1 MKTNIISGFI
11 YEWTD
16 SSTGLKYIGKHE
28 GSPDD
33 GYIGSGTIFKKE
45 YKSRQNDFTRAILWE
60 STNTTTKELARI
72 EESFLEKILENEF
85 YFGENKKYYNVVRNS
100 AGYTSENN
108 PMKNPEM
115 VKQMLSTREKKGT
128 HKNPWERL
136 VEKYG
141 YEEACNMNRN
151 KMIGN
156 KNGEGNKGK
165 SKSEE
170 HKKKLSESI
179 KKLSDDPNRKIG
191 KNGGRKP
198 AMDSSL
204 LISMVKE
211 NGLKNA
217 AIKLGLTFSQCR
229 DRYYRARNKSKIS

>member
-1 MKTNIISGFI
+1 MKINIISGFI

-16 SSTGLKYIGKHE
+16 AATGLKYIGKHE
-28 GSPDD
+28 GDPSD
-33 GYIGSGTIFKKE
+33 GYVGSGTIFKKE
-45 YKSRQNDFTRAILWE
+45 YKDRPTDFTRRILWE
-60 STNTTTKELARI
+60 SKETTTTELAQI
-72 EESFLEKILENEF
+72 EESFLKNILESEF
-85 YFGENKKYYNVVRNS
+85 YFGKNRKYYNVVKNS

-115 VKQMLSTREKKGT
+115 VKQMLLTREKKGT
-128 HKNPWERL
+128 HKNAWERL

-141 YEEACNMNRN
+141 YEEACNMNRI

-165 SKSEE
+165 LKSEE
-170 HKKKLSESI
+170 HKKKISEKI
-179 KKLSDDPNRKIG
+179 KKLSQDPNRKIG

-204 LISMVKE
+204 LISIVKE

-217 AIKLGLTFSQCR
+217 ALKLELSFSQCR
-229 DRYYRARNKSKIS
+229 DRYYRARNKLKIS